1 MFEIEVKDIF
11 RITGRGFVIGG
22 EVINRATV
30 LRNGDTLINR
40 NNKEQKIFVKSIA
53 MVNFGSRQ
61 LNLNRIGL
69 LVDIKED
76 EARALI
82 GKRLYKEEE

>member
-22 EVINRATV
+22 EVIFRDTV

-40 NNKEQKIFVKSIA
+40 NNKEQKIFVKSIES
-53 MVNFGSRQ
+53 VGSS
-61 LNLNRIGL
+61 RICLLKPLGL
-69 LVDIKED
+69 VKQE
-76 EARALI
+76 R
-82 GKRLYKEEE
+82 

>member
-1 MFEIEVKDIF
+1 MFEIVVKDIF

-22 EVINRATV
+22 EVINRDTA
-30 LRNGDTLINR
+30 LKNGDTLINR
-40 NNKEQKIFVKSIA
+40 DNTEQKIFVKSIE
-53 MVNFGSRQ
+53 MMNFGSRS

-69 LVDIKED
+69 LIDIKED

-82 GKRLYKEEE
+82 GKRLYKEKE

>member
-22 EVINRATV
+22 EVICRDTV

-40 NNKEQKIFVKSIA
+40 NNEQKIFVKSIES
-53 MVNFGSRQ
+53 VGSG
-61 LNLNRIGL
+61 RIAYLSLWGS
-69 LVDIKED
+69 
-76 EARALI
+76 
-82 GKRLYKEEE
+82 